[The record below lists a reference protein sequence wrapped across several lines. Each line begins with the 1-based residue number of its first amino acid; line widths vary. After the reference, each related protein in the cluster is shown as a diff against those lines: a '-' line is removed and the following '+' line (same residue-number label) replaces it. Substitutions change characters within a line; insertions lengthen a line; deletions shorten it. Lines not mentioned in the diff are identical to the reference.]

1 MAKTLMDIP
10 EELLAEAAEVAGT
23 STKKDTVIV
32 ALEQLVARRRRS
44 KGIEWLSSSSALAD
58 LSDPEVVRSAR
69 R

>member
-1 MAKTLMDIP
+1 MTKTRIDIP
-10 EELLAEAAEVAGT
+10 EQLLAEAAEVAGT

-44 KGIEWLSSSSALAD
+44 KGIEWLSSRGA
-58 LSDPEVVRSAR
+58 LSDPENPEVVRNAR